1 MKALITS
8 QFFCSYFYHSALTN
22 WEKAKS
28 TKESPEKFYYGITAI
43 VLFQCVLESY
53 INFMIYDRGVDTVRI
68 GTRNLM
74 EVSIRQKWLE
84 FPRIVIGE
92 TFHEDEQPFLDFKEL
107 VGLRNKLV
115 HLKTN
120 QLNIEIPLPKENMTV
135 GEVRDFISQP
145 NALSGHVLMDILPVA
160 IAGKDITIGMIRSL
174 HNMLKSEPPKFL
186 SGNVEILAMR
196 MIGS

>member
-22 WEKAKS
+22 WEKTKS

-53 INFMIYDRGVDTVRI
+53 INFMIYDRGVDNVRI
-68 GTRNLM
+68 GKINLIKTPIM
-74 EVSIRQKWLE
+74 QKWLE
-84 FPRIVIGE
+84 FPRIVAGE
-92 TFHEDEQPFLDFKEL
+92 TFHENEQPFLDFKEL
-107 VGLRNKLV
+107 VGFRNKLV

-120 QLNIEIPLPKENMTV
+120 HLNIEIPMPKENMTV
-135 GEVRDFISQP
+135 GELRKFISQP
-145 NALSGHVLMDILPVA
+145 NALSGHILMDILPVA

-174 HNMLKSEPPKFL
+174 HNMLRSEPPQFL
-186 SGNVEILAMR
+186 SGNVEVLALR